1 MMVRSHSVDCK
12 NRAGM
17 VLPKSRRTNAGLSLV
32 ELMVAF
38 VVFAGLM
45 VILVGAVEPVS
56 KTWVDSERKVLTYQR
71 ARGALE
77 LLTRELTP
85 AVVDTRM
92 QFAVVPGK
100 MLEEVGAPSVVED
113 SPVILWMAP
122 LGRYGDLRC
131 VGYYLFGDED
141 RQLFRLKRIFVKPF
155 VDDRKENPYFPAVGN
170 SENIENLKEES
181 LYLRTSPVEPNWFL
195 DQWDAEAFDEEDAYN
210 QDAIVSTAADGIL
223 AFWVQCYDILGNP
236 VPWLSNVDNH
246 PKSEMIYNSAA
257 YFHQAN
263 VEPFEDGSTTVF
275 LKETRYTMKA
285 NRLPA
290 EIEITIVTLDDDV
303 SIQGYDIPPMKTVL
317 TSDGALDLKASVES
331 FQDALKENGILR
343 SRTFSTRVKLL
354 GGS

>member
-1 MMVRSHSVDCK
+1 MAWPHSLGRRSSV
-12 NRAGM
+12 GM
-17 VLPKSRRTNAGLSLV
+17 VLPKPGRKDAGLSLI

-38 VVFAGLM
+38 VIFAGLM

-56 KTWVDSERKVLTYQR
+56 RTWVESERKVLSYQR

-92 QFAVVPGK
+92 QFAVVPGT

-131 VGYYLFGDED
+131 VGYYLFRDED
-141 RQLFRLKRIFVKPF
+141 RQLFRLKRIFVKPT
-155 VDDRKENPYFPAVGN
+155 VEDQKENPYFPTVGN
-170 SENIENLKEES
+170 SENIEDLKKES
-181 LYLRTSPVEPNWFL
+181 LSMRTSPVEPNWFL
-195 DQWDAEAFDEEDAYN
+195 DQWDAKACDEEDAYN
-210 QDAIVSTAADGIL
+210 KDAIVSTAADGVL
-223 AFWVQCYDILGNP
+223 AFWIQCYDILGNP
-236 VPWLSNVDNH
+236 VPWLSKVKNH
-246 PKSEMIYNSAA
+246 PKSEMVYNSAA
-257 YFHQAN
+257 YFNQAN

-275 LKETRYTMKA
+275 LKETRYAMKA

-303 SIQGYDIPPMKTVL
+303 SIQGIEIPPMKTVL
-317 TSDGALDLKASVES
+317 TSSGALDLEVSVRS